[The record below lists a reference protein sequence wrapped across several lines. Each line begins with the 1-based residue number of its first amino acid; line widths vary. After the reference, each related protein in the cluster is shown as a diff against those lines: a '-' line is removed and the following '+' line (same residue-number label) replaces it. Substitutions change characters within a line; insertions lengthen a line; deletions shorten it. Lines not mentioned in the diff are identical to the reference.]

1 MASEPKNKTEYRAC
15 FAKAQ
20 DPFGFGA
27 GIEKEQFYLQFKS
40 TQEKRNFPDFWNF
53 HQKQVW
59 RYIPNEF
66 GAEYGFFGDYI
77 SELKC
82 PTSMPDCNDAELLV
96 REEKDQK
103 DNLNYIPRMFPDI
116 QDYFV
121 HLNELITEKIKK
133 DERESQLVQTLRETP
148 IVPL

>member
-40 TQEKRNFPDFWNF
+40 TQKRRNFPDLWNF
-53 HQKQVW
+53 HQKEVW
-59 RYIPNEF
+59 RFVLNEF
-66 GAEYGFFGDYI
+66 GAKYGEFGGII
-77 SELKC
+77 SELSC
-82 PTSMPDCNDAELLV
+82 PNVMPDYNSAEYLV
-96 REEKDQK
+96 RVKKDQK
-103 DNLNYIPRMFPDI
+103 DNLNHIPRRFTDI

-121 HLNELITEKIKK
+121 HLNELRAEKIKK
-133 DERESQLVQTLRETP
+133 DERESQLVQKLRETP